1 MMMTKRQL
9 VWSSN
14 FKRAYKKVV
23 KKNPQ
28 LKDEIVAALDTM
40 ENDLY
45 DYRLSTH
52 KLSGNLKGYYAASCG
67 YDCRIIF
74 TIKKEQP
81 DQEIIVLVTFGS
93 HDAVY

>member
-1 MMMTKRQL
+1 MTKRKL

-14 FKRAYKKVV
+14 FKRAYKKAV

-28 LKDEIVAALDTM
+28 IKDEITAALYMM

-45 DYRLSTH
+45 NYKLSTH

-74 TIKKEQP
+74 TIKKDQAEQ
-81 DQEIIVLVTFGS
+81 EMIVLVTFGS

>member
-1 MMMTKRQL
+1 MMIKRKL

-14 FKRAYKKVV
+14 FKRAYKKAV
-23 KKNPQ
+23 KKNSQ
-28 LKDEIVAALDTM
+28 IRDEIVAALHMM

-45 DYRLSTH
+45 NYKLSTH
-52 KLSGNLKGYYAASCG
+52 KLSGNLNGYYAASCG

-74 TIKKEQP
+74 TIKK
-81 DQEIIVLVTFGS
+81 DQTYQEVIVLITFGS